1 MNIRIKSLT
10 QRPDNRGDVTV
21 TVAIRNHRL
30 TLSLN
35 GVGRVELDRAGAL
48 QLAHFI
54 ADEGGQLR

>member
-10 QRPDNRGDVTV
+10 RRPDDRGDVTV

-30 TLSLN
+30 MVSLN

-48 QLAHFI
+48 ALANFV
-54 ADEGGQLR
+54 ADEGDQLR